1 MVMLGNLSENL
12 ICSENREGFWASQNK
27 WYQGKKNNTC
37 KVFELRGTND
47 IKVKKII
54 RVSQIPCIVFIIF
67 YLQNPRQN
75 VEKKFTVENGW

>member
-12 ICSENREGFWASQNK
+12 I
-27 WYQGKKNNTC
+27 
-37 KVFELRGTND
+37 ELRGTND

-75 VEKKFTVENGW
+75 VEKTFTVENG